1 MQKQWYLLR
10 VCFLHVPSKSL
21 LGTLQRVKQL
31 ATNLQ
36 SSEAKWLE
44 HLGIPYKIMTV
55 PLENEAQG
63 QRWGKS
69 KHFLFHWH
77 TPIQTAH
84 HPPMLLHFFATV
96 NLHTITATTYL
107 SNVCVFFQAL
117 SSQAKI
123 LLIRGGNFFCQYKR
137 LWVDLQLEWS
147 WVPSG
152 FSKGQLLTWV
162 GCLFHA
168 MQESPAG
175 KDVTFLFGKG
185 LKKCAASTLCWS

>member
-44 HLGIPYKIMTV
+44 HSGIPHKIMTV

-69 KHFLFHWH
+69 KRFLFHWH

-123 LLIRGGNFFCQYKR
+123 LLIRGGNFFLPVQK
-137 LWVDLQLEWS
+137 
-147 WVPSG
+147 
-152 FSKGQLLTWV
+152 
-162 GCLFHA
+162 
-168 MQESPAG
+168 
-175 KDVTFLFGKG
+175 
-185 LKKCAASTLCWS
+185 TLS